1 MRRDN
6 RRVLERVVQW
16 MIAEDVRIVHV
27 LVLTTFQTMAAIL
40 FFKLIFSFEVLYRDF
55 FCTREFNGKCAGA
68 VNLNSTT
75 CPLLGNKMEESSA
88 NYLII
93 SYYCGLWFYDGLHF
107 EKAKHTSLLKI
118 NCCVSYSTLIKSD
131 TISLETFTAVIT
143 IKTCYQIWPSPNHHC
158 HRCNFDLLK

>member
-55 FCTREFNGKCAGA
+55 FCTREFQRKMRRSGQSKFYNMPSTRQQNGRILCE
-68 VNLNSTT
+68 L
-75 CPLLGNKMEESSA
+75 
-88 NYLII
+88 
-93 SYYCGLWFYDGLHF
+93 SYYFLLLWTMVL
-107 EKAKHTSLLKI
+107 
-118 NCCVSYSTLIKSD
+118 
-131 TISLETFTAVIT
+131 
-143 IKTCYQIWPSPNHHC
+143 
-158 HRCNFDLLK
+158 